1 MSKKPSFQQP
11 SQASTASESEKLQK
25 ILARGGLGSRRGVE
39 KLIAQG
45 RVSVNGK
52 LAKLGDRAHFS
63 DRIEVNGQAIK
74 ATRLAP
80 QLTRVLL
87 YNKPEGEVC
96 TRQDEQG
103 RPTVFAALP
112 RIINSRWVSVG
123 RLDLNTS
130 GLLLLTNNGEL
141 ASRLMH
147 PSQEMM
153 RVYSVRVFGKLTD
166 EHLAQLKKG
175 VPLEDG
181 PASFDQVSRLPQQ
194 DQDAANHWLKVSLK
208 EGRNREV
215 RRLFEAVGLQVNRL
229 IRTRYGDWSL
239 TRDLRQGKTREVT
252 WKQVNELLTQVG
264 LPSDPRP
271 CPKMRPRAS
280 ACKAA
285 ASPSKASLPS
295 TKKGANHDELGG
307 SGLFFSDHAVA
318 GWLDF

>member
-1 MSKKPSFQQP
+1 MSKKPSFQEP
-11 SQASTASESEKLQK
+11 SQASTASESEKFQK
-25 ILARGGLGSRRGVE
+25 LLARGGLGSRRGVE

-239 TRDLRQGKTREVT
+239 TRDLRQGKTRELT

-264 LPSDPRP
+264 LPPDPRP
-271 CPKMRPRAS
+271 DQAALPKN
-280 ACKAA
+280 AA
-285 ASPSKASLPS
+285 TRKRMQSRGQPVKGKPAFN
-295 TKKGANHDELGG
+295 KKGRKPR
-307 SGLFFSDHAVA
+307 
-318 GWLDF
+318 